1 MAAPDIE
8 FRGAEPRRIDSRMIG
23 AGSANTSGQARLF
36 PTLHMVLG
44 CALLLSACHPK
55 PDNHPAPPPADN
67 AQTSYMTPPRVIQV
81 ARLDN
86 GGVVLS
92 GHTDPEARV
101 RLQSPGGPAY
111 GVTAGADGTWT
122 LSTPPVQTV
131 RLLGISEVV
140 GSRAVQSEGYLAV
153 IPGPGQPA
161 VMLRSGGGSHA
172 IAPTPTAPWIAAVDF
187 DAGGG
192 AVISGL
198 AKPKDPVRVSI
209 DGASAGEA
217 RPDAEGRFSVE
228 LTAMLRPGSHHA
240 EAQSAGGSG
249 HVDFAFA
256 PPPPISGIPFVG
268 QRQANDWRIDWL
280 TPGGAPQTTLA
291 FDPPKAGR

>member
-1 MAAPDIE
+1 
-8 FRGAEPRRIDSRMIG
+8 MIG
-23 AGSANTSGQARLF
+23 ARLPNTSRRGRLS
-36 PTLHMVLG
+36 PTLHVAVG
-44 CALLLSACHPK
+44 CALLLGACHPRS
-55 PDNHPAPPPADN
+55 DGRSAAPPPPAADA
-67 AQTSYMTPPRVIQV
+67 AQTSYMTPPRVLLA
-81 ARLDN
+81 ARLEG
-86 GGVVLS
+86 GGVALS

-122 LSTPPVQTV
+122 LATPPVETV

-153 IPGPGQPA
+153 IPAPGQPA
-161 VMLRSGGGSHA
+161 IMLRAGSGSQA
-172 IAPTPTAPWIAAVDF
+172 IAAAAAAPWISAVDF

-192 AVISGL
+192 AVVSGL
-198 AKPKDPVRVSI
+198 AKPGDPVRVSV

-217 RPDAEGRFSVE
+217 RPDPSGHFSVE
-228 LTAMLRPGSHHA
+228 LTTMLTAGGHRA
-240 EAQSAGGSG
+240 EAQSGAGVSRI
-249 HVDFAFA
+249 DFAFA
-256 PPPPISGIPFVG
+256 PPPPISGLPYVS

-291 FDPPKAGR
+291 FDPPKGGR

>member
-1 MAAPDIE
+1 M
-8 FRGAEPRRIDSRMIG
+8 IDARP
-23 AGSANTSGQARLF
+23 ANTSRRGRLS
-36 PTLHMVLG
+36 PTLHVATG
-44 CALLLSACHPK
+44 CALLLAACHPK
-55 PDNHPAPPPADN
+55 ADNHAPAAPAADT
-67 AQTSYMTPPRVIQV
+67 AQSSYMTPPRVTQAV
-81 ARLDN
+81 RQDG
-86 GGVVLS
+86 GGVTLA

-101 RLQSPGGPAY
+101 RLQSPSGPAY
-111 GVTAGADGTWT
+111 GITAGADGTWT
-122 LSTPPVQTV
+122 LATPPLQAV

-153 IPGPGQPA
+153 IPEPGQPA
-161 VMLRSGGGSHA
+161 VMLRAGGGSHA
-172 IAPTPTAPWIAAVDF
+172 IAPAPTAPWISTIDF

-198 AKPKDPVRVSI
+198 AKPNEPVRVGI

-228 LTAMLRPGSHHA
+228 LATMLRPGAHRA
-240 EAQSAGGSG
+240 EVQSAAGAN

-256 PPPPISGIPFVG
+256 PPPPISGMPFAG

>member
-1 MAAPDIE
+1 
-8 FRGAEPRRIDSRMIG
+8 MIG
-23 AGSANTSGQARLF
+23 AGPANTSRRQRLS
-36 PTLHMVLG
+36 PTLHVALG
-44 CALLLSACHPK
+44 CAVLLLAACHAK
-55 PDNHPAPPPADN
+55 PDNHAAPAAPSADN
-67 AQTSYMTPPRVIQV
+67 AQTSYMTPPRVTQA

-86 GGVVLS
+86 GGVSLS

-101 RLQSPGGPAY
+101 RLQSPSGPAY

-122 LSTPPVQTV
+122 LSTPRLDAV
-131 RLLGISEVV
+131 RFLGISEVV
-140 GSRAVQSEGYLAV
+140 GSRAIQSEGYLAV

-172 IAPTPTAPWIAAVDF
+172 IALAQAAPWIAAVDF
-187 DAGGG
+187 DASGG
-192 AVISGL
+192 AVVSGL
-198 AKPKDPVRVSI
+198 AKPNDPVRVTV
-209 DGASAGEA
+209 DGATAGDA

-228 LTAMLRPGSHHA
+228 LTTMLRPGLHHA
-240 EAQSAGGSG
+240 DALSTAGAS

-256 PPPPISGIPFVG
+256 PPPSGQSFVG

-280 TPGGAPQTTLA
+280 TPGGASQTTLA